1 MSGETAPALLSG
13 LSAASTRLTDI
24 SYSPPADLPFDDW
37 AVDVYVLGR
46 IQARIPFYLGDA
58 IIFGQ
63 NAFGEEYSQAL
74 DPDEL
79 GLSMQTI
86 YNYVWVCRAIPP
98 ERRRPELSWEHH
110 KIVAGQIPDLQDY
123 WLERCIK
130 EHLSTRELRD
140 AMSGKSMEI
149 VEENE
154 FGRSPRKLLGEF
166 LLLPLVSA
174 EERGA
179 WLERLTKREEEALQE
194 SAEEAIET
202 LQSLVELL

>member
-1 MSGETAPALLSG
+1 MLSR
-13 LSAASTRLTDI
+13 LSERLTDI
-24 SYSPPADLPFDDW
+24 SYSAPTDISFDDW
-37 AVDVYVLGR
+37 SADVYLLGR
-46 IQARIPFYLGDA
+46 FQARIPFHLGDA

-63 NAFGEEYSQAL
+63 KAFGEEYSQAL

-86 YNYVWVCRAIPP
+86 YNYVWVCRAIPQ

-110 KIVAGQIPDLQDY
+110 KIVAGQVPDLQDY
-123 WLERCIK
+123 WLERCVQ

-140 AMSGKSMEI
+140 VMRGKSIEI

-154 FGRSPRKLLGEF
+154 FGRSSRKLLGEF

-174 EERGA
+174 EERGT
-179 WLERLTKREEEALQE
+179 WLEQLTKREEEELQE
-194 SAEEAIET
+194 AAEGAIET
-202 LQSLVELL
+202 LQSILELL